1 MLSLES
7 AKSLE
12 CDGLDVAFAF
22 AARPKLRQAAAL
34 QTLRVALTRKS
45 IPVVSHLIQRS
56 DPRHDN
62 R

>member
-1 MLSLES
+1 MLSLER
-7 AKSLE
+7 AKRLE
-12 CDGLDVAFAF
+12 CDDLSLLLSLQDL
-22 AARPKLRQAAAL
+22 KLRQAAAL
-34 QTLRVALTRKS
+34 QTLRAALTRKS